1 MLESFYN
8 SCRSGA
14 IYSLLPILN
23 YSDALS
29 ELKLKKPYTVYI
41 LEKYISLL
49 QFTKNIL
56 VLDKENVNETQTII
70 CRILTT
76 YWKNMYLYKKLNK
89 KWRKSQQKTWI
100 TKGLQVSI
108 KLGEKPLRSRRV
120 WGNSVSPPQ
129 RGPGAKPWEFLAIL
143 HSE

>member
-1 MLESFYN
+1 M
-8 SCRSGA
+8 
-14 IYSLLPILN
+14 N

-29 ELKLKKPYTVYI
+29 ELKLKKSYTVYI

-49 QFTKNIL
+49 QFTKYIL
-56 VLDKENVNETQTII
+56 VLDKENINKTQTIT

-89 KWRKSQQKTWI
+89 KWRKFQQKTWI

-108 KLGEKPLRSRRV
+108 K
-120 WGNSVSPPQ
+120 
-129 RGPGAKPWEFLAIL
+129 
-143 HSE
+143 

>member
-1 MLESFYN
+1 M
-8 SCRSGA
+8 
-14 IYSLLPILN
+14 N

-29 ELKLKKPYTVYI
+29 KLKLKKSYTVYI

-49 QFTKNIL
+49 QFTKYIL
-56 VLDKENVNETQTII
+56 VLDKENINKTQTIT

-89 KWRKSQQKTWI
+89 KWRKFQQKTWI
-100 TKGLQVSI
+100 TKELQVSI
-108 KLGEKPLRSRRV
+108 KRGEKPLCSRRV

-129 RGPGAKPWEFLAIL
+129 KGPGAKPWEFLAIL
-143 HSE
+143 HPE